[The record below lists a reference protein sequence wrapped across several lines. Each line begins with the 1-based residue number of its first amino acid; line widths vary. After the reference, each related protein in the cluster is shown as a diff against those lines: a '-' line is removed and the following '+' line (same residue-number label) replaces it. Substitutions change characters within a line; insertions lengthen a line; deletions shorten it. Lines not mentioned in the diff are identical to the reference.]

1 MKVLL
6 DENLHAK
13 LGSCLPGHEVLHVTR
28 AGLAGKKNGELLRLS
43 IEQGFEAFV
52 TMDQN
57 LQYQQNLSKLEI
69 KVVLIKAAN
78 NRIETLKAL
87 APQIL
92 EGLAN
97 ADKFTIV
104 AEA

>member
-13 LGSCLPGHEVLHVTR
+13 LGSFLPGHEIVHVTR

-43 IEQGFEAFV
+43 IEQGFDAFV

-57 LQYQQNLSKLEI
+57 LQYQQNLRSLEI
-69 KVVLIKAAN
+69 RIVLIKAVN
-78 NRIETLKAL
+78 NRLETLKNF

-92 EGLAN
+92 AALLN
-97 ADKFTIV
+97 
-104 AEA
+104 